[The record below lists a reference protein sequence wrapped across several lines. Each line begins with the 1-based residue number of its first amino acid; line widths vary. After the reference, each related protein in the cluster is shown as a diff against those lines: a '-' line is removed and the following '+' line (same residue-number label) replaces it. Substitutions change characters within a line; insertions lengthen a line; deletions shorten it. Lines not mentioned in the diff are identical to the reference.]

1 MIGGETMGWSYLG
14 WLLGGMFRC
23 HMDDGWPC

>member
-1 MIGGETMGWSYLG
+1 MKGGETMSWSYLG
-14 WLLGGMFRC
+14 GLLGGMFRC

>member
-1 MIGGETMGWSYLG
+1 MIGGETMSWRYFG
-14 WLLGGMFRC
+14 WLFGGMFRC

>member
-1 MIGGETMGWSYLG
+1 MGGETMSWRYLG

-23 HMDDGWPC
+23 HFDDGWPC

>member
-1 MIGGETMGWSYLG
+1 MIGGEAMSWSYLG